1 MDRIGELRMIPE
13 PRLRTVETERGQRGR
28 QMAERAATNDRQR
41 SVGDNGGETQ
51 RVRRDSPRQGRGG
64 GVIRRREGDTEPQR
78 PMTLRQ
84 RLEREA
90 GYDDSRVAS
99 PAARLRLPPR
109 DPRSSRSRSLNV
121 TVTRGGERRVEAM
134 DIE

>member
-1 MDRIGELRMIPE
+1 MIPE
-13 PRLRTVETERGQRGR
+13 PRLRRVEAERGQRGR
-28 QMAERAATNDRQR
+28 QMAEGAVTNGR
-41 SVGDNGGETQ
+41 DNGGGTQ

-64 GVIRRREGDTEPQR
+64 GLVRRREGDTEPQMQR

-109 DPRSSRSRSLNV
+109 DPRSRSLNV
-121 TVTRGGERRVEAM
+121 TVTREGERRVEAM
-134 DIE
+134 DHE